1 MKRRQRILFFAEA
14 VTLAHVTRPLVLA
27 KSLDPERYE
36 VHFACADGYDFLFD
50 DTNFTRWSIE
60 TIPTERFL
68 HALATGAR
76 LYDYQTLTRYLE
88 DDLRVLD
95 TVSPDLVVGDFRL
108 SLAVSTA
115 LRQVPYAAVANA
127 HWSPWAISG
136 FPLPEHPMT
145 SIFGVKLA
153 NIMFQMVR
161 PAIFAY
167 HGMPM
172 NRLRRRHGLPA
183 LGDLR
188 HVYTYGDYTLYT
200 DIPAMIPVSSHCPAT
215 HRYIGPV
222 IWSPDMPLPDWWDS
236 LSKDRPCVY
245 VTLGSSGRSDLLPV
259 VIEALGQLPLTAMV
273 ATAGRQQLEHVPDN
287 VHVADYLPGL
297 AAAQRADL
305 VICSGGSATAFQALS
320 QGVPVLGIAANMDQY
335 LTMNG
340 VCRVGAG
347 RLLRAGRANSATVCG
362 HVADLLGNEDY
373 RIAATLVAGKFAK
386 YDATMRF
393 CSFVQECFSIPPK

>member
-1 MKRRQRILFFAEA
+1 MNRRPRILFFAEA

-36 VHFACADGYDFLFD
+36 IHFASAGGYDFLFD
-50 DTNFTRWSIE
+50 DTGFTRWSIE

-95 TVSPDLVVGDFRL
+95 AVSPDLVVGDFRL
-108 SLAVSTA
+108 SLAVSAA

-136 FPLPEHPMT
+136 FPLPEHPMA

-188 HVYTYGDYTLYT
+188 HVYTHGDYTLYT
-200 DIPAMIPVSSHCPAT
+200 DIPAMVPVSGDCPAT

-222 IWSPDMPLPDWWDS
+222 IWSPDMPVPDWWDS
-236 LSKDRPCVY
+236 LSKDEPCVY

-259 VIEALGQLPLTAMV
+259 VIEALGRLPLTAMV
-273 ATAGRQQLEHVPDN
+273 ATAGREQLGHVPDN

-340 VCRVGAG
+340 ICRVGAG
-347 RLLRAGRANSATVCG
+347 RLLRAGSASRTTVAAE
-362 HVADLLGNEDY
+362 VTDMLGGEDY
-373 RIAATLVAGKFAK
+373 RAAALDVAGQFKE
-386 YDATMRF
+386 YDATTRF
-393 CSFVQECFSIPPK
+393 GVFVQDCLSASPG